1 MGVKFTESIY
11 CIELGALTHYSLPQ
25 LLNFHLL
32 LGYHREKVLN
42 GRMGT
47 VALTILRLR
56 RLVKLRHKL
65 ACVLLLLLVHGHVLG
80 CCRGAFRGSRLLP
93 VIPYGLLYLRLS
105 EATVLGTTSTTVIHL
120 DVGVVVGAELLL
132 LLVLFELVGGAAM
145 DSILPALVKLGVFT
159 AHVIVQ
165 NGRLLN
171 GLERSA

>member
-1 MGVKFTESIY
+1 MR
-11 CIELGALTHYSLPQ
+11 LG
-25 LLNFHLL
+25 
-32 LGYHREKVLN
+32 
-42 GRMGT
+42 
-47 VALTILRLR
+47 
-56 RLVKLRHKL
+56 
-65 ACVLLLLLVHGHVLG
+65 
-80 CCRGAFRGSRLLP
+80 
-93 VIPYGLLYLRLS
+93 

-132 LLVLFELVGGAAM
+132 LVLFELVCGAAM